1 MSKENDKSV
10 VFLTGLL
17 IGGILGTV
25 VAMLY
30 TPVSGKKL
38 RRKISAAKDDFVED
52 IGEYVETGKEK
63 AEELIKEGKKK
74 AENIFDEAK
83 KKLVSN

>member
-1 MSKENDKSV
+1 MSKENDKSTA
-10 VFLTGLL
+10 FFTGLL
-17 IGGILGTV
+17 VGGVLGSV
-25 VAMLY
+25 IAMLY
-30 TPVSGKKL
+30 TPMSGKKL

-74 AENIFDEAK
+74 AETIIDEA